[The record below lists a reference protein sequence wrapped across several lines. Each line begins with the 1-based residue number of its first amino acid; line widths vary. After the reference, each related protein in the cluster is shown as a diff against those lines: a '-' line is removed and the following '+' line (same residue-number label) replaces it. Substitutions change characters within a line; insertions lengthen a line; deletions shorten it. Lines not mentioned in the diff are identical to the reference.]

1 LHETLIKLYFCI
13 TYLFMTYIV
22 TSKPKRI
29 SVTVGLVHMVYSPFF
44 EFIVALYAYVCFT
57 TTVKPLER
65 TV

>member
-1 LHETLIKLYFCI
+1 
-13 TYLFMTYIV
+13 MV

-29 SVTVGLVHMVYSPFF
+29 SVAVGLVHMVYSPFF
-44 EFIVALYAYVCFT
+44 EFIVALYAYVCFI